1 MGHWEIFVRCR
12 GNVESF
18 NKSDRTIPIGE
29 EAITL
34 FFPALEEPI
43 VIRPNMNLRQLD
55 TVFTRVVDDGWNARV
70 IIPDSLIRDGEL
82 VFSIART
89 HGGTNNVETSPL
101 PCVPWNLNPGSVV
114 INTRVW
120 NTIDNIPITLEP
132 K

>member
-1 MGHWEIFVRCR
+1 M
-12 GNVESF
+12 S
-18 NKSDRTIPIGE
+18 E

-55 TVFTRVVDDGWNARV
+55 TVFTRVVDGGWNVRV

-89 HGGTNNVETSPL
+89 HGGSNNVETSPL
-101 PCVPWNLNPGSVV
+101 PCVP
-114 INTRVW
+114 
-120 NTIDNIPITLEP
+120 
-132 K
+132 